1 MRCPICENDL
11 QDQINHASE
20 TGMWQFRISCVCGSY
35 FLWRQGRL
43 RLITYG
49 DYSPSTVVSV

>member
-1 MRCPICENDL
+1 MRCPICKQNLE
-11 QDQINHASE
+11 DQINHASE
-20 TGMWQFRISCVCGSY
+20 TGMWQFRISCMCGCC

-43 RLITYG
+43 RQITYG